1 MEHSFFP
8 TPTTRAEALRWLS
21 IAEKLLSARDLL
33 GSKSFAGRAR
43 DSDPSL
49 TPADQILAVAE
60 TLLAGDRR
68 IGNNQHDW
76 YAILRVPP
84 QQGRD
89 TNLIANQYRSL
100 ALLLNPQKN
109 RFPYAEQAFRLVLDA
124 WSVLSNPSRKS
135 VYDRELAFYLQS
147 QPQQQQPQPDPFSN
161 PVPATHQSFMFF
173 GGSSS
178 SGLAPAPAS
187 QPQPAGVNFSQAQ
200 VHATPQP
207 KLEQVGARSVRK
219 PQNFMSFDSGTN
231 LDFGS
236 GSGSKSI
243 PEPANKHVSENYSTF
258 SGNAAAATEAT
269 QGQVNSNNHNNQQQQ
284 NYTNVGDKTS
294 DSANVSENVGDK
306 AENQEDGERVDEEED
321 RVDSPEIGDGSTM
334 WTACPYCFHM
344 YEYPTIY
351 ADCTLRCQNCKKA
364 FQAVVIPSPPP
375 VLDGREE
382 YFCCWGFLPMG
393 FSMDNWEKNRG
404 SASTWTP
411 FSPMFTCP
419 QPFSGSNNAAVKK
432 TVRKNSAPRV
442 YIDDEDD
449 VYVDVSDSSESD
461 DADWQKDTEKRRKK
475 AKNNVKGKGVSGG
488 TPSKSAK
495 KAQTDKGKTV
505 NVQDGLASQNVDET
519 PNKVVPELSK
529 KGAAVNGRKQPG
541 RVVRN
546 FGKLDLNVEFSN
558 EPEESAPKVDREN
571 GSGCGEDEN
580 IEGIGFFE
588 GLDEFLSS
596 LPILNV
602 VGDDKFLGIA
612 ERLKKPFAAHNGP
625 SSSGSKREEPPRSAA
640 ALHSEFNQRAS
651 RIGFGIHQTSQKLAT
666 LAKSCA
672 RDAGI
677 PA

>member
-76 YAILRVPP
+76 YAILRVSP

-89 TNLIANQYRSL
+89 TDLIANQYRSL

-109 RFPYAEQAFRLVLDA
+109 RFPFAEQAFRLVLDA

-135 VYDRELAFYLQS
+135 VYDRELAFYLQ
-147 QPQQQQPQPDPFSN
+147 PRPDPFNN
-161 PVPATHQSFMFF
+161 PIPATQQRVMFF
-173 GGSSS
+173 GGSTST
-178 SGLAPAPAS
+178 GLAPATAP
-187 QPQPAGVNFSQAQ
+187 QPQAAGVNFSQAQ

-207 KLEQVGARSVRK
+207 KLEPVGARSARK
-219 PQNFMSFDSGTN
+219 PQNFMNFNSGTN

-236 GSGSKSI
+236 GSGSKPI
-243 PEPANKHVSENYSTF
+243 PEPANKHMPENYSTF
-258 SGNAAAATEAT
+258 SGNAAAASEAT
-269 QGQVNSNNHNNQQQQ
+269 QEQVNNNINPNNQQQQQ
-284 NYTNVGDKTS
+284 NYTNIGDKTS
-294 DSANVSENVGDK
+294 NRANVSENVGER

-351 ADCTLRCQNCKKA
+351 ADCTLRCQNCTKA

-375 VLDGREE
+375 VLNGREE
-382 YFCCWGFLPMG
+382 YFYCWGFLPMG
-393 FSMDNWEKNRG
+393 FSMENWEKNRG
-404 SASTWTP
+404 SNSTSTWTP
-411 FSPMFTCP
+411 FSPLFTCP

-449 VYVDVSDSSESD
+449 VYVEVSDSSESD

-495 KAQTDKGKTV
+495 KAQADKGKTV
-505 NVQDGLASQNVDET
+505 NVQDGLASKNVDET
-519 PNKVVPELSK
+519 PNKVSPELSK
-529 KGAAVNGRKQPG
+529 KGAAVNARKLQPG
-541 RVVRN
+541 RFAKN

-558 EPEESAPKVDREN
+558 ELEESAHKMDREN
-571 GSGCGEDEN
+571 GSGCGEDENN

-602 VGDDKFLGIA
+602 VGDDKGV
-612 ERLKKPFAAHNGP
+612 KAA
-625 SSSGSKREEPPRSAA
+625 
-640 ALHSEFNQRAS
+640 
-651 RIGFGIHQTSQKLAT
+651 
-666 LAKSCA
+666 
-672 RDAGI
+672 
-677 PA
+677 